1 MKYILISFA
10 LFLSACS
17 IKHYE
22 QTQAKIF
29 VIKSPLLRFA
39 DLAYIRN
46 SEKAVQVEL
55 FVAGKSIKKIAINH
69 LVCVD
74 EGCISKSAFNARYLN
89 ANYPS
94 DILQNILLAKAIY
107 NGENRVQTDN
117 GFVQKIQTKDV
128 NIDYTVTDKVTRFKD
143 RKNNILIKIK
153 DTSL

>member
-1 MKYILISFA
+1 MRYILISLA

-22 QTQAKIF
+22 QTETKIF

-46 SEKAVQVEL
+46 SENAVQVEL

-74 EGCISKSAFNARYLN
+74 EGCVSKSTFNTKYLN

-94 DILQNILLAKAIY
+94 NILQNILLAKAIY
-107 NGENRVQTDN
+107 NGKNRVQMQN
-117 GFVQKIQTKDV
+117 GFVQKIQTENV
-128 NIDYTVTDKVTRFKD
+128 NIKYTVTNKVTLFKD
-143 RKNNILIKIK
+143 RKNKIIIKIK